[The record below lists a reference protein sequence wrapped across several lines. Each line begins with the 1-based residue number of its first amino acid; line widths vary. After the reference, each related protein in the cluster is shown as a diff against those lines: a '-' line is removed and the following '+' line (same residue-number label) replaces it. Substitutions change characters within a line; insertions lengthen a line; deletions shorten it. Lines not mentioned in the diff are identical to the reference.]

1 MADFTLNPSP
11 GGVPSANMPDQTGAS
26 RGAIPDRSLGVIA
39 EGIGQVAQT
48 AVGMYNDYN
57 HYQIDQAVR
66 TGYDA
71 ANKPYIDTI
80 PGELSG
86 SVSAMQ
92 QLQTAYEQGKISDV
106 YYTGQLASMSKK
118 LRAQYPLYE
127 NYVDQSIQNITGI
140 RPANA
145 YKNAVQNEFDKQEA
159 EKRANQSKDETWIN
173 QHGDSIMRTYPD
185 YFNDPGKYAGRLDEI
200 KGKVYEYEAQS
211 VDIARQTAANALL
224 DSNKKLTVDKASESA
239 TQALYFTVSSAIS
252 GMSNS
257 TIGQAPDL
265 LKNIQ
270 KFASEGG
277 TPEQAQ
283 AILGQLT
290 TLRSSLYSQ
299 LVKQINTPL
308 SDDPQSR
315 SYAQILGVDATK
327 KQIDMALAPVDQM
340 LELAT
345 NKDYGMMTYYSRL
358 INITQD
364 KEMKAVLDASPN
376 LGIANSLAKIS
387 PDLATNYINQAGMQ
401 DGIFAQ
407 LTPEL
412 TARIAKG
419 EDTFTGAVDR
429 MMTSRTD
436 AATKAGG
443 INAMIDAAKS
453 TITSGTASPEEFIN
467 TVNGIYGVDKSG
479 KSLFSYI
486 KSDEYMQLW
495 KTMYSPDVTDALVKS
510 GNQDLMK
517 VYVTSALESAN
528 SIPELSKAA
537 AAIQDVQDWS
547 KASTIK
553 WSPENNTLLVVTD
566 PNKFDGPSTPTM
578 MPSTRV
584 GQLAQQKQAKYASD
598 AIDSINTIFAQIGP
612 ILDAEG
618 VSVEDK
624 SKIMKQFVDNL
635 NIDLSSG
642 KKDTFFDWLGKGM
655 ETIATN
661 VGNELGKVDPN
672 KGMATQLDF
681 NFNTYNDTIA
691 KLSAASTY
699 NDKVR
704 GGESGGN
711 DNAANPSSSAT
722 GRYQF
727 IDSTYNRYAKR
738 LGLTGGKNDPANQE
752 AVMQAY
758 TQDSVNSLQSN
769 NLDVTDGNLYLLH
782 FLGQDAG
789 VNVLESD
796 PSTAI
801 SDILPSRVIKAN
813 PFLTGMTVAD
823 LQSWANKKMK

>member
-315 SYAQILGVDATK
+315 SYAQILGVEATK
-327 KQIDMALAPVDQM
+327 NQINQALAPVDQM

-345 NKDYGMMTYYSRL
+345 NKDYGMMTYYTRL

-547 KASTIK
+547 NIATVQWDPKNATLITLTDLNKINRSYPGGATGAAVSKAY
-553 WSPENNTLLVVTD
+553 D
-566 PNKFDGPSTPTM
+566 
-578 MPSTRV
+578 
-584 GQLAQQKQAKYASD
+584 AKKVKTGVD
-598 AIDSINTIFAQIGP
+598 AINSINTVFAQIKP

-618 VSVEDK
+618 IPEEQQTP
-624 SKIMKQFVDNL
+624 IFKQFIDNL
-635 NIDLSSG
+635 NINLSDG
-642 KKDTFFDWLGKGM
+642 KKDDFFSWAAKGFDN
-655 ETIATN
+655 IAN
-661 VGNELGKVDPN
+661 QVIDKMSSADPN
-672 KGMATQLDF
+672 QGIANITDFSF
-681 NFNTYNDTIA
+681 NFGDYSNSVADSYT
-691 KLSAASTY
+691 S
-699 NDKVR
+699 KVR
-704 GGESGGN
+704 GAESGGN

-722 GRYQF
+722 GRYQI
-727 IDSTYNRYAKR
+727 IDSTYNWYAKR
-738 LGLTGGKNDPANQE
+738 LGLTGDKNDPANQE
-752 AVMQAY
+752 AVMKAY
-758 TQDSVNSLQSN
+758 TQDSVDALNSNGLA
-769 NLDVTDGNLYLLH
+769 VTDGNLYLLH

-789 VNVLESD
+789 PNVLQEKGTTALSD
-796 PSTAI
+796 V
-801 SDILPSRVIKAN
+801 LPSRVINAN
-813 PFLTGMTVAD
+813 TFLSGWTVGD
-823 LQSWANKKMK
+823 LLNWSNKKMRK

>member
-39 EGIGQVAQT
+39 EGIGQAAQT

-145 YKNAVQNEFDKQEA
+145 YKNAVQNEFDKQDA
-159 EKRANQSKDETWIN
+159 EKKATQSKDETWIN

-224 DSNKKLTVDKASESA
+224 DSEKKLTVDKASESA

-277 TPEQAQ
+277 TPEQDQ

-290 TLRSSLYSQ
+290 TLRTSLYSQ
-299 LVKQINTPL
+299 LNKQINTPL
-308 SDDPQSR
+308 SNDPQSR

-401 DGIFAQ
+401 EGIFAQ

-419 EDTFTGAVDR
+419 EDTFTSAVDR

-453 TITSGTASPEEFIN
+453 TITSGKASPEEFIN
-467 TVNGIYGVDKSG
+467 SVNGIYGVDKSG

-547 KASTIK
+547 NIATVQWDPKNATLITLTDVNKVNKSYPGGATGAAVQKA
-553 WSPENNTLLVVTD
+553 
-566 PNKFDGPSTPTM
+566 FD
-578 MPSTRV
+578 
-584 GQLAQQKQAKYASD
+584 AQKVKTGID
-598 AIDSINTIFAQIGP
+598 AINSINTVFAQIKP

-618 VSVEDK
+618 IPEDQQAP
-624 SKIMKQFVDNL
+624 IFKQFIDNL
-635 NIDLSSG
+635 NVNLSDG
-642 KKDTFFDWLGKGM
+642 KKDDFFSWAAKGFD
-655 ETIATN
+655 N
-661 VGNELGKVDPN
+661 VANQVTDKMSSADPN
-672 KGMATQLDF
+672 QGIANITDF
-681 NFNTYNDTIA
+681 NFNFGDY
-691 KLSAASTY
+691 STSVADSY
-699 NDKVR
+699 TSKVR
-704 GGESGGN
+704 GAESGGN
-711 DNAANPSSSAT
+711 DNAANPNSSAT
-722 GRYQF
+722 GRYQI

-738 LGLTGGKNDPANQE
+738 LGLTGDKNDPANQE
-752 AVMQAY
+752 AVMKAY
-758 TQDSVNSLQSN
+758 TQDSVDALNSNGLA
-769 NLDVTDGNLYLLH
+769 VTDGNLYLLH

-789 VNVLESD
+789 TNVLQEKGT
-796 PSTAI
+796 TAL
-801 SDILPSRVIKAN
+801 SDILPSRVINAN
-813 PFLTGMTVAD
+813 PFLSGWTVGD
-823 LQSWANKKMK
+823 LLNWSNKKMRK